1 MSNKKHKWT
10 EKEEKNLLKY
20 INANKQLEYI
30 SKKLKISDKL
40 IIHKLKKFATKLLG
54 KKTKEEILS
63 LLKLLTD
70 EQLDK
75 IIQRQNKK
83 KEKNISND
91 KSIDLSDFASP
102 KKQKNIEVNTNKKEI
117 NKVISETLLKDNNII
132 SNDDISKIY
141 KMLIDINSKLDAV
154 YKKVENL
161 EISSKHNDDLISSSK
176 SSIKLI
182 KNNVNNDDFNNEE
195 ISTSSEDTDDATENI
210 INLIKNRTDGINEA
224 RQKYMDEVKK
234 SYQNT

>member
-20 INANKQLEYI
+20 ITANKQLEYI

-40 IIHKLKKFATKLLG
+40 IIHKVKKFATKLLG

-70 EQLDK
+70 EQLEK
-75 IIQRQNKK
+75 LIQRQNKK
-83 KEKNISND
+83 KQNNISNS

-102 KKQKNIEVNTNKKEI
+102 KKQKNIEPNINQKEYNKI
-117 NKVISETLLKDNNII
+117 ISETILKDNKS
-132 SNDDISKIY
+132 SNDDVTKIY
-141 KMLIDINSKLDAV
+141 KILMDINSKIDVV
-154 YKKVENL
+154 YKKLESL

-182 KNNVNNDDFNNEE
+182 KNNVDENGNNNVE
-195 ISTSSEDTDDATENI
+195 ISTSSEKTDDATENI
-210 INLIKNRTDGINEA
+210 IELIKNRTNNIIDA
-224 RQKYMDEVKK
+224 RQKYIEQVKK

>member
-83 KEKNISND
+83 KQKNISND

>member
-20 INANKQLEYI
+20 ITANKQLDYI

-40 IIHKLKKFATKLLG
+40 IIHKLKNFATKLLT

-70 EQLDK
+70 EQLEK

-83 KEKNISND
+83 KQKNISNS
-91 KSIDLSDFASP
+91 KSIDLSDFVNP
-102 KKQKNIEVNTNKKEI
+102 KKQKNIEPNI
-117 NKVISETLLKDNNII
+117 NQKDNNIT

-141 KMLIDINSKLDAV
+141 KILIDISSKIDVL
-154 YKKVENL
+154 YKKLESL

-182 KNNVNNDDFNNEE
+182 KNNVDDDDNNNAE
-195 ISTSSEDTDDATENI
+195 ISTSSENTDDGTENI
-210 INLIKNRTDGINEA
+210 INLIKNRTNNIIET
-224 RQKYMDEVKK
+224 RQKYIDQVKK
-234 SYQNT
+234 NSQNT

>member
-20 INANKQLEYI
+20 ITANKQLEYI

-83 KEKNISND
+83 KQKNISND
-91 KSIDLSDFASP
+91 KSIDLSDLASP

-117 NKVISETLLKDNNII
+117 NKVISETILKDNNII
-132 SNDDISKIY
+132 SNDDITKIY

>member
-20 INANKQLEYI
+20 ITSNKQLEYI

-70 EQLDK
+70 EQLEK
-75 IIQRQNKK
+75 LIQRQNKK
-83 KEKNISND
+83 KQKNISNS
-91 KSIDLSDFASP
+91 KSIDLSDFASL
-102 KKQKNIEVNTNKKEI
+102 KKQKNIEPDTNQKEK
-117 NKVISETLLKDNNII
+117 NKIISEIISKNNKS
-132 SNDDISKIY
+132 SNDDINKIY
-141 KMLIDINSKLDAV
+141 KILIDINSKLDV
-154 YKKVENL
+154 VHEKLENL
-161 EISSKHNDDLISSSK
+161 ELSSKHNDELFSSSK

-182 KNNVNNDDFNNEE
+182 KKNVDNNDNNNGE

-210 INLIKNRTDGINEA
+210 INLIKNRTNNINET
-224 RQKYMDEVKK
+224 RQKYIDQVKK
-234 SYQNT
+234 NYQNT

>member
-20 INANKQLEYI
+20 ITANKQLEYI

-83 KEKNISND
+83 KQKNISND
-91 KSIDLSDFASP
+91 KSIDLSDLASP

-117 NKVISETLLKDNNII
+117 NKVISETILKDNNII
-132 SNDDISKIY
+132 SNDDITNIY

>member
-40 IIHKLKKFATKLLG
+40 IIHKLKKFATRLLG

-83 KEKNISND
+83 KQKNISND